1 MSFSS
6 NAKVWSKKNEIYL
19 RLNQRFANCICSNFD
34 SIFTLF
40 FTLQFLLTL
49 QIFFCDFLRIFL
61 HSLLNSTFPT
71 LLLPFYI
78 NLSFF
83 FFYSKGLS
91 TFNMFCR
98 NSTYF
103 VFSVIFLSFLILLLM
118 SIFSFNLY
126 SIFIHYFF
134 LIHFPNVCFIYI
146 ACNQH
151 KYLIPILFVK
161 IL

>member
-1 MSFSS
+1 MQQLWFHLYLIFHTSIFTDFTNIFLRFSS
-6 NAKVWSKKNEIYL
+6 NLLAFSFKFNISY
-19 RLNQRFANCICSNFD
+19 
-34 SIFTLF
+34 FTA
-40 FTLQFLLTL
+40 TLLYKF
-49 QIFFCDFLRIFL
+49 IFL
-61 HSLLNSTFPT
+61 
-71 LLLPFYI
+71 
-78 NLSFF
+78 

-98 NSTYF
+98 ISTYF

-134 LIHFPNVCFIYI
+134 LIHFPNVCFLYI

-161 IL
+161 ILWKLCTLIRVQYLTLFIVIFI